1 MYLILLE
8 YAKYAIKIKWNVYN
22 NFHANKENSRYNIFL
37 K

>member
-8 YAKYAIKIKWNVYN
+8 YAKIC
-22 NFHANKENSRYNIFL
+22 NKNIINYTTNLPIITILLGRYV